1 MRWQMV
7 KILNPEQ
14 ISELLQ
20 VKLSTIYQWTHQDYI
35 PHYKVGR
42 FVRFDEIEIMNWL
55 KKTQSNGRNTRR
67 TEIEL

>member
-1 MRWQMV
+1 MV

-14 ISELLQ
+14 VSELLQ

-42 FVRFDEIEIMNWL
+42 LVRFNEIEIMNWL
-55 KKTQSNGRNTRR
+55 KRNQSDGRDVHRV
-67 TEIEL
+67 EIEL

>member
-1 MRWQMV
+1 MM
-7 KILNPEQ
+7 KILNPGQ
-14 ISELLQ
+14 VSELLQ

-55 KKTQSNGRNTRR
+55 KKSQSSGRNTRR
-67 TEIEL
+67 VEVAL

>member
-1 MRWQMV
+1 MR
-7 KILNPEQ
+7 ILNPEQ

-55 KKTQSNGRNTRR
+55 KKSQSNGRNTRGV
-67 TEIEL
+67 EIEL

>member
-1 MRWQMV
+1 MV

-14 ISELLQ
+14 VSELLQ

-67 TEIEL
+67 AEIEL